1 MQFTF
6 NCLSL
11 AGKLT
16 NHEIPEKLVEDV
28 KKKSREFHDF
38 SVEEK
43 EFSDKVPF
51 TPIRSFKKCQIW
63 VSNRSGNTWTLVSNW
78 DFLLYLRQANQSST

>member
-1 MQFTF
+1 MQLTL

-11 AGKLT
+11 ACQLT

-38 SVEEK
+38 PVEEK
-43 EFSDKVPF
+43 EFSDKGPF
-51 TPIRSFKKCQIW
+51 TPIRYGTS
-63 VSNRSGNTWTLVSNW
+63 
-78 DFLLYLRQANQSST
+78 

>member
-51 TPIRSFKKCQIW
+51 TPIRYA
-63 VSNRSGNTWTLVSNW
+63 NMGTWIFTSYIFRLWGVMTVRGFH
-78 DFLLYLRQANQSST
+78 FLFFY